1 MEQQAGQN
9 SMLSR
14 GPAIAAKDAAGDQ
27 ALPDVASVAAVIS
40 PRDAAAQNRERA
52 VRRRLRQRNVF
63 LKALGFLS
71 IAAGWQVFSIFQP
84 SFIVPDVPTVVKEM
98 VGVLTEDRFF
108 FHLQQTMFRVV
119 IGFLAAFVLGVGF
132 GAIMGLKR
140 SVEEFLEVHM
150 LTALMLPGLAW
161 AIMSFMWLG
170 ITNSAAVLAIVL
182 VSVPIVAITIM
193 HGTKA
198 IDVSLAEMADAF
210 GAGRWTSFRSVTLPQ
225 LYPYMFGAVR
235 NGFALAWKVVVLS
248 ELLGLSNGVGY
259 KLYEQYQ
266 HFRFRGV
273 LAWTLLFA
281 IVMFLI
287 EFVLFKPVERYLNRW
302 RPESNN

>member
-1 MEQQAGQN
+1 MQHQASSSEPLLTRTSSVGDP
-9 SMLSR
+9 R
-14 GPAIAAKDAAGDQ
+14 AEEVPAPTVVAVSTTTGDS
-27 ALPDVASVAAVIS
+27 AIS
-40 PRDAAAQNRERA
+40 RERSQ
-52 VRRRLRQRNVF
+52 RRRLRQRNIA

-71 IAAGWQVFSIFQP
+71 IAVGWQIFSIFQP
-84 SFIVPDVPTVVKEM
+84 SFIVPDVPTVVREM
-98 VGVLTEDRFF
+98 AEVLTEDRFF
-108 FHLQQTMFRVV
+108 FHLKQTMVRVV
-119 IGFLAAFVLGVGF
+119 LGFVFAFVLGVGF
-132 GAIMGLKR
+132 GAVMGLKK
-140 SVEEFLEVHM
+140 SFEEFLEVHM

-170 ITNSAAVLAIVL
+170 VSNSAAVLAIVL

-198 IDVSLAEMADAF
+198 IDVSLTEMADSF
-210 GAGRWTSFRSVTLPQ
+210 GARRCTAFRSVTLPQ

-287 EFVLFKPVERYLNRW
+287 EFALFKPVERRLNRW
-302 RPESNN
+302 RPESQH